1 MKGKAN
7 MQQQTGAPTLLQSQR
22 QFSDAI
28 GNTLITK
35 SHRRFRFFGRKSEIS
50 AQLLPPNV
58 NPSPIFESSFNLGLS
73 TALEGDRFSFLDRK
87 ELGSTVASGVSI
99 IQDQLG
105 AQANEAYAFGK
116 NKIGSAETN
125 VRASAQK
132 LPIWLFT
139 LIVFATVVIDSVA
152 AHNAL
157 SIVWNA
163 TEIITWGAAVA
174 IALLLAIAGWI
185 IAITSVNLFGRIALW
200 IGLVLTVISV
210 LAVGWTA
217 AELRGIQQS
226 KESVQ
231 SEIIDLKE
239 SLSLIDDG
247 TSTSAAQT
255 RSLLENAQLQERELA
270 NSFDTYVLYFYAG
283 LILFTVSVASL
294 AKAYESLQ
302 QNQTYDRRTTKRQFE
317 RGNSLAIAEG
327 VLESLES
334 WLPVSQSIDE
344 LGKMAIARYI
354 DGFRKGLSPEQL
366 DHFIQNPPQFAVIG
380 EAKWTQE
387 FKAKIDKQ
395 RLLLEMYKDDL
406 HLPKTT

>member
-387 FKAKIDKQ
+387 FKEKIDKQ
-395 RLLLEMYKDDL
+395 RLLLEVYKDDL

>member
-1 MKGKAN
+1 

-58 NPSPIFESSFNLGLS
+58 NPSPIFESSFNLGLA

-387 FKAKIDKQ
+387 FKEKIDKQ
-395 RLLLEMYKDDL
+395 RLLLEVYKDDL

>member
-58 NPSPIFESSFNLGLS
+58 NPSPIFESSFNLGLA

-387 FKAKIDKQ
+387 FKEKIDKQ
-395 RLLLEMYKDDL
+395 RLLLEVYKDDL